1 MLHISKRLGPW
12 TWKQKPK
19 TLGHVH
25 IDVCVHVQQTQPGF
39 PVTSEVGVKGCVVTL
54 KDLSKVSGV
63 ISCKLP
69 LPLAHADLSCS
80 FLLSASHRPCT
91 TICVN
96 ICEMCGADFWCA
108 FTISFP
114 FNAVKCSAR
123 GKNTTT
129 QRGQNV
135 HCTEKTDICHHF
147 LFSFP
152 LMCHNWGLIQE
163 QCKEI
168 DSELM

>member
-1 MLHISKRLGPW
+1 MQVEAETHNA
-12 TWKQKPK
+12 
-19 TLGHVH
+19 HVH
-25 IDVCVHVQQTQPGF
+25 TDVHVHVQQTRPGF
-39 PVTSEVGVKGCVVTL
+39 PVTSVVGVKGCVVTL

-80 FLLSASHRPCT
+80 FLLSDSHHPPVLRYVR
-91 TICVN
+91 ICVR
-96 ICEMCGADFWCA
+96 CVEL
-108 FTISFP
+108 ISDVHFELVP
-114 FNAVKCSAR
+114 LSPLFQYRNAVVKKKNSTCLKCVLYCMEQT
-123 GKNTTT
+123 G
-129 QRGQNV
+129 
-135 HCTEKTDICHHF
+135 ICHHF

-168 DSELM
+168 DNELM